1 MKIENLVTEQQNPAT
16 MKIDQLKTKEL
27 VQLINQEDQKVAQA
41 VAMQLDIIAQAVDLI
56 SQRFKAGGRL
66 IYCGAGTS
74 GRLGVLDAA
83 ELVPTFGLAP
93 QQAVGLIAG
102 GKAAMFQAVEGA
114 EDDQQLAIKDL
125 QKINF
130 SGQDTLIAIASSG
143 RTPYVIGAVDYCH
156 QVGGKSAAV
165 VCVPNSKL
173 AETADLTIAPIV
185 GPEVITGSTRMK
197 AGTAQK
203 MVLNMLSTGVMIKVG
218 KVYQNLMVDV
228 LPTNEKLEKRAIRII
243 QATTEKDS
251 STAKQLLIAAHR
263 QVPIAIVMGKT
274 GLDYKTAKSYLRKND
289 NQVALVIRNW
299 QSKDGSSR

>member
-27 VQLINQEDQKVAQA
+27 LQLINQEDQKVAQA
-41 VAMQLDIIAQAVDLI
+41 VATQLDIIAQAVDLI

-93 QQAVGLIAG
+93 QQALGLIAG

-156 QVGGKSAAV
+156 QVGGKSVAV

-228 LPTNEKLEKRAIRII
+228 LPTNEKLVRRALKII
-243 QATTEKDS
+243 KATTAKNNED
-251 STAKQLLIAAHR
+251 AKQLLVAAHQR
-263 QVPIAIVMGKT
+263 VPVAIVMGNT
-274 GLDYKTAKSYLRKND
+274 GLDYQAAVDYLKENN
-289 NQVALVIRNW
+289 NQVAAVIHNW
-299 QSKDGSSR
+299 NQKNHLNN